1 MSRRSLRRQCAA
13 LPCRVRD
20 GELQVLLI
28 TSRGSGRWV
37 IPKGWAEGKVAPHLL
52 AAREAYEEA
61 GLVGRMEER
70 PIGSYHYAKR
80 LKSGRVAFC
89 SVAVYRLEVERELD
103 DWPERGEREKR
114 WMPPAQ
120 AARLVAEA
128 DLAAILHGLAPA
140 PPDEA
145 AS

>member
-1 MSRRSLRRQCAA
+1 MLG
-13 LPCRVRD
+13 

-37 IPKGWAEGKVAPHLL
+37 IPKGWTEGKIAPHLL

-61 GLVGRMEER
+61 GLVGRIGER

-80 LKSGRVAFC
+80 LKSGRLAFC
-89 SVAVYRLEVERELD
+89 SVAVYPLEVQRELD

-128 DLAAILHGLAPA
+128 DLAGILHGLAPTR
-140 PPDEA
+140 PPDAPA
-145 AS
+145 A